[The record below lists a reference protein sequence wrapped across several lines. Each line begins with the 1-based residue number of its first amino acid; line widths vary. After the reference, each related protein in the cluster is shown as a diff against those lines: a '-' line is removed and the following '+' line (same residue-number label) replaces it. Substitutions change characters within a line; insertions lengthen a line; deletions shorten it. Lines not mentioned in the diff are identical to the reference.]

1 MLAVEKARLTVETA
15 CSPCPETG
23 APRLALEVSAR
34 TAAGASSRV
43 LLDVRGVNNCR
54 HKALLEQSSEIATLM
69 LLTSMTGDSHCKG
82 VTHSKH
88 QGDQHVQYL
97 Q

>member
-54 HKALLEQSSEIATLM
+54 HKALKSAGTATLM
-69 LLTSMTGDSHCKG
+69 LLTSMTGESHFKG
-82 VTHSKH
+82 DTHSKH
-88 QGDQHVQYL
+88 QGDAACTVL
-97 Q
+97 